1 MLVHDA
7 ICRGYVTVCF
17 LIFNRVREKPMLYVE
32 RGKDGMIT
40 ALHNSPGPAAREQK
54 SIMDEE
60 VLAFLATTDSWKQF
74 MEISDLR
81 SVRILEDLIDLL
93 ISKNIINF
101 TELPEQAQQKIL
113 ERKHL
118 RKKIDS
124 QSLLV
129 NDIL

>member
-1 MLVHDA
+1 
-7 ICRGYVTVCF
+7 
-17 LIFNRVREKPMLYVE
+17 MLYVE

-40 ALHNSPGPAAREQK
+40 ALHNRPGPTAQEQK
-54 SIMDEE
+54 SMMDEE
-60 VLAFLATTDSWKQF
+60 VLAFFDTADSWKQF

-101 TELPEQAQQKIL
+101 TELPKQAQQKIL

>member
-1 MLVHDA
+1 
-7 ICRGYVTVCF
+7 
-17 LIFNRVREKPMLYVE
+17 MLYVE
-32 RGKDGMIT
+32 RGKDGKIT
-40 ALHNSPGPAAREQK
+40 SLHSSPGPAAQEQK
-54 SIMDEE
+54 SMMDEE
-60 VLAFLATTDSWKQF
+60 ILAFFNTTELWKQF

-93 ISKNIINF
+93 ISKNVINF

-113 ERKHL
+113 ERKQL
-118 RKKIDS
+118 RKKMDP